1 MYQIQC
7 VLQDIGSHI
16 ATPRTASTRTKL
28 GMLFLQEISLDISIT
43 LSEQTEFNK
52 KHVEDLENWID
63 ELDKELPPLKNFI
76 LPV

>member
-1 MYQIQC
+1 
-7 VLQDIGSHI
+7 
-16 ATPRTASTRTKL
+16 
-28 GMLFLQEISLDISIT
+28 MLFLQEISLDISIT